1 MFISFSLIFVDFNF
15 IEVYSELML
24 INVVALGYVG
34 RLQENNFQKN
44 KATIGLSLLLP
55 CGLCVTVEI
64 LL

>member
-15 IEVYSELML
+15 IEVYSALML